1 MALMADT
8 KDCTALCDAEL
19 EEMAE
24 ILPGEPLRFDVGH
37 LSKQRDAWVLVTH
50 VRDGEQLHGYSFCTL
65 ERVGGDPT
73 VLIGLAAVKQSSRRN
88 AALKAMVTDQ
98 LRRAVLAFPD
108 EDVLMA
114 SQVAEPGAFEAFK
127 SLSGVVPRP
136 GYEANGEDRA
146 WGRRLSKRFDV
157 QGEYKVREF
166 RIYGEGEPA
175 YVLNHCALKP
185 ETIDDSLTRLFAG
198 IDPARGDSLLA
209 FGWASREKLSK
220 LI

>member
-1 MALMADT
+1 MPLLADT
-8 KDCTALCDAEL
+8 KDCSALGDAEL
-19 EEMAE
+19 VEMAE
-24 ILPGEPLRFDVGH
+24 LLADEPLRFDVGH

-73 VLIGLAAVKQSSRRN
+73 VLIGLGAVKRSNRRN

-127 SLSGVVPRP
+127 SLTRVVPRP

-146 WGRRLSKRFDV
+146 WGRRLSKRFEV
-157 QGEYKVREF
+157 RGEYKAREF
-166 RIYGEGEPA
+166 RVYGEGDPA
-175 YVLNHCALKP
+175 CVLNHCALKP
-185 ETIDDSLTRLFAG
+185 ESVDADLVSMFKG
-198 IDPARGDSLLA
+198 VDPTRGDALLA

-220 LI
+220 LV

>member
-1 MALMADT
+1 MALAVDT
-8 KDCTALCDAEL
+8 KDCTALGDAEL
-19 EEMAE
+19 AEMAE
-24 ILPGEPLRFDVGH
+24 LLRDEPLRFDVGH

-73 VLIGLAAVKQSSRRN
+73 VLIGLSAVKRSSRRN

-127 SLSGVVPRP
+127 TLSGVVPRP

-146 WGRRLSKRFDV
+146 WGRRLSKRFEV
-157 QGEYKVREF
+157 RGEYKASEF
-166 RIYGEGEPA
+166 RVYGEGEPA
-175 YVLNHCALKP
+175 CVLNHCALKP
-185 ETIDDSLTRLFAG
+185 EAVDVGLTDLFKG
-198 IDPARGDSLLA
+198 IDPAQGDSLLA

-220 LI
+220 LV